1 MKWGMRGFE
10 KLERQR
16 PEFAMNLEIK
26 LTNSPIDGSK
36 FAYFP
41 AHKRKIRRVLTSGV
55 VFVFI
60 LLVLCGILAIFLFKA
75 FTDPNQCAAE
85 IVDDDDFDDATGF
98 VKGQEYG
105 IPTMRCVDGIWSN
118 LRIGPY
124 FSSSGDVVVPEIPLG
139 IVIATIL
146 TSVNIL
152 VWNRIYAV
160 VSVHLND
167 YENHRTDTEYED
179 ALISKTLSFQMV
191 NSYGALMYIA
201 FVKEPVVNKLEFLDL
216 YAMCPYSQGSNNM
229 GRSCVS
235 EVGLQLFSIFV
246 VNMIISTLLSIGLP
260 FLQQYK
266 STWSRCAE
274 VKDDACVE
282 AENTNE
288 RLKSATEQEFD
299 LGDYGELMGL
309 FSDYAELAI
318 QFGYATIFTVA
329 FPAAPLM
336 ALLNNLC
343 QIRFDFYKITI
354 QSRRV
359 VPRGAEDIGTWEH
372 LFHMMSTVAIVSNCA
387 LVVFAG
393 HYLKDY
399 QQWLPFK
406 AVGAPANKW
415 LLFVLLEHT
424 LLLGRIFL
432 ALWIDDIPQD
442 VVLQMSRQDL
452 IVSKLIDDAESDDEE
467 THEKSC
473 FSLDNVTDPTIADV
487 DDEFWLPPGI
497 WNAPRPDKATTPGRV
512 PQNLKSAQRRETGA
526 PESKDDFL

>member
-1 MKWGMRGFE
+1 MCV
-10 KLERQR
+10 
-16 PEFAMNLEIK
+16 
-26 LTNSPIDGSK
+26 PI
-36 FAYFP
+36 
-41 AHKRKIRRVLTSGV
+41 
-55 VFVFI
+55 
-60 LLVLCGILAIFLFKA
+60 GIWSEAATDPRFCVCLRNFFLFKA
-75 FTDPNQCAAE
+75 FTDPSQCAGA

-98 VKGQEYG
+98 VNGQEYG
-105 IPTMRCVDGIWSN
+105 KPTMRCVDGIWSN

-124 FSSSGDVVVPEIPLG
+124 YSSSGNEVVPEIPLG

-179 ALISKTLSFQMV
+179 GLIAKTFSFQMV

-201 FVKEPVVNKLEFLDL
+201 FVKEPVVNKLESLDL
-216 YAMCPYSQGSNNM
+216 YAMCPYSQGSKNM

-246 VNMIISTLLSIGLP
+246 VNMIISTMLNIGIP

-266 STWSRCAE
+266 STCSRSAE
-274 VKDDACVE
+274 TEDDAGVE
-282 AENTNE
+282 AEHSVERVKSPTENE
-288 RLKSATEQEFD
+288 FE

-354 QSRRV
+354 RSRRV

-372 LFHMMSTVAIVSNCA
+372 LFHIMSTVAIVSNCA

-399 QQWLPFK
+399 QRWLPFK
-406 AVGAPANKW
+406 AVDAPGNKW
-415 LLFVLLEHT
+415 LLFILLEHT

-432 ALWIDDIPQD
+432 ALWIDDVPQD
-442 VVLQMSRQDL
+442 VAIQMSRQDL

-467 THEKSC
+467 AHEDSC
-473 FSLDNVTDPTIADV
+473 FSFANVANRTIADV
-487 DDEFWLPPGI
+487 DGDFSLPPGN
-497 WNAPRPDKATTPGRV
+497 WNALRPGKATAAGRA
-512 PQNLKSAQRRETGA
+512 PQHLKSAQRRETGV
-526 PESKDDFL
+526 PESKHDLR